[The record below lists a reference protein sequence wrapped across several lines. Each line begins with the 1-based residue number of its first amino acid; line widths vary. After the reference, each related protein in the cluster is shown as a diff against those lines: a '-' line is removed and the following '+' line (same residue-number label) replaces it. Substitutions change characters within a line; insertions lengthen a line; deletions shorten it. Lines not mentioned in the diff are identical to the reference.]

1 MKISVVGT
9 GYVGLVS
16 GACLADVGNDVLCLD
31 LDVAKIRI
39 LEEGGIPI
47 YEPGLQ
53 EMVQRNVAAGRL
65 HFTTDIEKA
74 VRHGTVQ
81 FIAVGTPPDEDGSAD
96 LQYVLAAARNIGRL
110 MTDYKVVVDKST
122 VPVGT
127 ADKVKAAIAD
137 ELEKRGVKVP
147 YSVVSNPEFLK
158 EGAAVEDFMRPD
170 RIVVGAEDEQA
181 VQLMRTLY
189 TPFQRSHE
197 RLIITDVK
205 SAELTKYAAN
215 AMLATRISFMNELA
229 NLAEKL
235 GADIEMVRQGIG
247 ADPRIGYHFLYP
259 GCGYGGSCFPKDV
272 KALIKTAA
280 DEAGITLKVLTAVE
294 EANYAQK
301 HVLTHKVKARFGDEL
316 GGKHFALWGLA
327 FKPNT
332 DDMRDA
338 PSRELIDDLFA
349 AGATVTAYDP
359 VAMHEAQRIFGDES
373 RLTYAENP
381 MAALDQADA
390 LIIVTEWKEFRCPD
404 FAAIKGKLK
413 SPVIFDGRNLYQPSQ
428 PRAEGLEYFPIGRQ

>member
-1 MKISVVGT
+1 MKITVVGT

-16 GACLADVGNDVLCLD
+16 GTCLAEVGNDVLCLD
-31 LDVAKIRI
+31 LDPEKIRI

-53 EMVQRNVAAGRL
+53 EMVRRNVAAGRL

-74 VRHGTVQ
+74 VQHGTIQ

-96 LQYVLAAARNIGRL
+96 LKYVLAAARSIGRT
-110 MTDYKVVVDKST
+110 MTDYKVIVDKST

-127 ADKVKAAIAD
+127 GEKVKAAIAE
-137 ELEKRGVKVP
+137 ELQQRGVDIP

-170 RIVVGAEDEQA
+170 RIVVGAEEEQA
-181 VQLMRTLY
+181 IHLMRALY
-189 TPFQRSHE
+189 APFQRNHE

-229 NLAEKL
+229 NLAEVL
-235 GADIEMVRQGIG
+235 GADIELVRQGIG
-247 ADPRIGYHFLYP
+247 SDPRIGYHFLYP

-280 DEAGITLKVLTAVE
+280 DDAGIELKVLIAVE
-294 EANYAQK
+294 EANDQQK
-301 HVLTHKVKARFGDEL
+301 HVLSKKITARFGADL
-316 GGKHFALWGLA
+316 KGKHFALWGLS

-338 PSRELIDDLFA
+338 PSRELIADLFA

-359 VAMHEAQRIFGDES
+359 VAMHETQRIFGAEP
-373 RLTYAENP
+373 RLHYAESP
-381 MAALDQADA
+381 MGALEKADA
-390 LIIVTEWKEFRCPD
+390 LVIVTEWKEFRSPD
-404 FAAIKGKLK
+404 FDAIKQSLK
-413 SPVIFDGRNLYQPSQ
+413 NPVIFDGRNLYDPKFVRDS
-428 PRAEGLEYFPIGRQ
+428 GIEYFAIGR

>member
-1 MKISVVGT
+1 MKITVVGT

-16 GACLADVGNDVLCLD
+16 GTCLAEVGNDVLCV
-31 LDVAKIRI
+31 DVDPEKIRI

-53 EMVQRNVAAGRL
+53 DMVRRNVAAGRL

-74 VRHGTVQ
+74 VRHGTIQ

-110 MTDYKVVVDKST
+110 MTDYKVIVDKST

-127 ADKVKAAIAD
+127 AAKVKAAVAE
-137 ELEKRGVKVP
+137 ELAKRGIDTP

-170 RIVVGAEDEQA
+170 RIVVGAEEEQA
-181 VQLMRTLY
+181 IHLMRALY
-189 TPFQRSHE
+189 APFQRNHE

-229 NLAEKL
+229 NLAEVL

-247 ADPRIGYHFLYP
+247 SDPRIGYHFLYP

-280 DEAGITLKVLTAVE
+280 DDAHITLKVLTAVE
-294 EANYAQK
+294 EANDRQK
-301 HVLTHKVKARFGDEL
+301 HILSTKLKARFGDL
-316 GGKHFALWGLA
+316 KGKHFALWGLA

-338 PSRELIDDLFA
+338 PSRELIADLFA

-359 VAMHEAQRIFGDES
+359 VAMHETQRIFGDEP
-373 RLTYAENP
+373 RLKYAENP
-381 MAALDQADA
+381 MGALDKADA
-390 LIIVTEWKEFRCPD
+390 LVIATEWKEFRSPD
-404 FAAIKGKLK
+404 FEAIKQTLK
-413 SPVIFDGRNLYQPSQ
+413 NPVIFDGRNLYDPKLVRSL
-428 PRAEGLEYFPIGRQ
+428 GIEYFAIGR